1 MNNINQEIEDLE
13 ATLVSLKAKA
23 KAKAKEP
30 TLTPVSFES
39 KGELAKA
46 LIDGRTFKTSGTHTL
61 MYNDSC
67 SYLSPF
73 RAMRDGEDQGPMKG
87 VWYSYAD
94 LQEINAAPAEPWY
107 LNIPPEG
114 VECYVSDSNATP
126 AYEVYG
132 CASSITLI
140 VTQYKQGLTQPFQCA
155 HGRWTYAWKYAT
167 PVNEGK

>member
-1 MNNINQEIEDLE
+1 MNNINQEIKDLE

-23 KAKAKEP
+23 EAQEP

-46 LIDGRTFKTSGTHTL
+46 LVDGRTFKTSGMRTL

-73 RAMRDGEDQGPMKG
+73 RVIHDGADDLTMLGTWE
-87 VWYSYAD
+87 SYD
-94 LQEINAAPAEPWY
+94 NLYEINAAPAEPWY

-114 VECYVSDSNATP
+114 VKCYVSDVDATP
-126 AYEVYG
+126 SG
-132 CASSITLI
+132 SSSTSL
-140 VTQYKQGLTQPFQCA
+140 VSEYDCGLLYPFRS
-155 HGRWTYAWKYAT
+155 GGSGWKYAT
-167 PVNEGK
+167 PVNEGIK

>member
-23 KAKAKEP
+23 KAQEP

-46 LIDGRTFKTSGTHTL
+46 LVDGRTFKTKGTHTL

-73 RAMRDGEDQGPMKG
+73 RTMRDGEDYAPMLG
-87 VWYSYAD
+87 TWESYAD
-94 LQEINAAPAEPWY
+94 LQEINGAPTEPWY

-114 VECYVSDSNATP
+114 VECYVSDIYPNPYLGRNTKGL
-126 AYEVYG
+126 VRR
-132 CASSITLI
+132 
-140 VTQYKQGLTQPFQCA
+140 YKQGLTQPFQCG
-155 HGRWTYAWKYAT
+155 HGKWTYVWKYAT
-167 PVNEGK
+167 PVNEGIK

>member
-23 KAKAKEP
+23 KAQEP

-46 LIDGRTFKTSGTHTL
+46 LLDGRTFKTKGTHTL

-73 RAMRDGEDQGPMKG
+73 RVMRDGEDYAPMLG
-87 VWYSYAD
+87 TWESYAN
-94 LQEINAAPAEPWY
+94 LYEINAAEPWY

-114 VECYVSDSNATP
+114 VACYVSDVNATP
-126 AYEVYG
+126 SASSSTSTVMRYNPDSSEPFRVDVYG
-132 CASSITLI
+132 VST
-140 VTQYKQGLTQPFQCA
+140 VFGTG
-155 HGRWTYAWKYAT
+155 WKFAT
-167 PVNEGK
+167 PVNGGK